1 MIFTILYRDLVA
13 RESVQLETD
22 DLQDATV
29 ILAYVA
35 LSPAFELIDFSG
47 ELDGVLD
54 HLLAGVK
61 LFDDVPEQDDT
72 PVVDDRFTEVVW
84 S

>member
-1 MIFTILYRDLVA
+1 MIFAILYRDLAV
-13 RESVQLETD
+13 REHVLMETD

-29 ILAYVA
+29 VLAYVA

-54 HLLAGVK
+54 HLLYGVK
-61 LFDDVPEQDDT
+61 LFDDGLAQMT
-72 PVVDDRFTEVVW
+72 KAA
-84 S
+84 